1 MQENADNTFSSSNF
15 LRILEHLRVRALP
28 SRPSKLTAGFIPK
41 PADFFPEITPT
52 KQQISDYI
60 NLIYHFKEF
69 LFDEVLKNKNS
80 LLEGDFE
87 ETILQLVNQ
96 LTGEVEKEKLEF
108 TVMDSLEQ
116 LTELED
122 FLQTIQNMFG
132 LCNSEDVINDYSDTE
147 ELYTLRNFI
156 LRSGLFNT
164 HSENFVHTEILENIE
179 RIPLTDSIRES
190 SMFRSMTYVLTVIN
204 RFIDIALSQ
213 RLSQSEIT
221 LLINDELAEFDYQDE
236 MWSVE
241 NPYTILDLALKEVDA
256 SSVVHELVSN
266 KQNYYGLMRNLE
278 FESKKEESS
287 SNTNIDENCKQP
299 RNKKFCVFI
308 PIVRV

>member
-1 MQENADNTFSSSNF
+1 MVDLCRGNIKLGPALVSTRALKDKFSKFHRDFDDYMQKNADNTFSSSNF

-147 ELYTLRNFI
+147 ELYTLRKFTI
-156 LRSGLFNT
+156 VSGLFNT
-164 HSENFVHTEILENIE
+164 HSESCSYRNPRKYRANTTNGQHTRKFDVSQYDIRSNSNQSVH
-179 RIPLTDSIRES
+179 
-190 SMFRSMTYVLTVIN
+190 
-204 RFIDIALSQ
+204 
-213 RLSQSEIT
+213 
-221 LLINDELAEFDYQDE
+221 
-236 MWSVE
+236 
-241 NPYTILDLALKEVDA
+241 
-256 SSVVHELVSN
+256 
-266 KQNYYGLMRNLE
+266 
-278 FESKKEESS
+278 
-287 SNTNIDENCKQP
+287 
-299 RNKKFCVFI
+299 
-308 PIVRV
+308 